1 MKQRIL
7 MIIFVMVLGTLST
20 GLLTSVNQHLKPK
33 IEKNKELKFKSA
45 LLDVFNIEYTKE
57 NIEEVFN
64 RNIQV
69 FEKNNVKFY
78 KSSDDKIAFEF
89 LGSGLWGNIT
99 GIIALKPDLKTIYG
113 IKVIHQE
120 ETPGL
125 GGRIAEKEF
134 LSQFKDKKILPQIV
148 IISKGKAV
156 KENEVDG
163 ITGATMTSKAFEDIL
178 NKNIQRYLAILSSS
192 GL

>member
-1 MKQRIL
+1 
-7 MIIFVMVLGTLST
+7 MVLGTLST

-45 LLDVFNIEYTKE
+45 LLDVFDIEYTKE

-64 RNIQV
+64 KNIQV
-69 FEKNNVKFY
+69 FEKDNLKFY
-78 KSSDDKIAFEF
+78 KSSDNKIAFEF
-89 LGSGLWGNIT
+89 TGSGLWGNIT
-99 GIIALKPDLKTIYG
+99 GIVALKSDLKTIYG

-156 KENEVDG
+156 NENEVDG

-192 GL
+192 WQ